1 MVSKLEVLTG
11 QGAKPTQLKPND
23 VLYEVLQDRSKPM
36 YLRLNDMM
44 YEFETQRAGA
54 NTVDL
59 AEKST
64 WFSQCEKLGLT
75 NVHSSTLATI
85 IGQMES
91 NLAFPAATAAP
102 EAEAEAT
109 EEKKTKKKT
118 TKKAAAAA
126 SGAELSVSAVCDE
139 FVNQSK
145 FFENAIVRE
154 QIFQL
159 RALQLISQIEFK

>member
-1 MVSKLEVLTG
+1 MF
-11 QGAKPTQLKPND
+11 
-23 VLYEVLQDRSKPM
+23 
-36 YLRLNDMM
+36 LRLNGMM
-44 YEFETQRAGA
+44 YEFETQRAGTS
-54 NTVDL
+54 TVDL

-85 IGQMES
+85 IGQMEN
-91 NLAFPAATAAP
+91 NLAFPAGSAA
-102 EAEAEAT
+102 AEAPTEAK

-126 SGAELSVSAVCDE
+126 SGAELSVDAVCDE
-139 FVNQSK
+139 FVKQSK

-154 QIFQL
+154 QIF
-159 RALQLISQIEFK
+159 